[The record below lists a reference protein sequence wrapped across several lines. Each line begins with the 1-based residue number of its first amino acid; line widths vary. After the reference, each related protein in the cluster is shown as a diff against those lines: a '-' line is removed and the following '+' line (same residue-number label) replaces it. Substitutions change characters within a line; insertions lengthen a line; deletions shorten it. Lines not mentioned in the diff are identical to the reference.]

1 MFRRVKAERLLLE
14 YDDERSGSFEALK
27 DVPENKFV
35 VLGLI
40 STKKRPIESVKELA
54 GRIADAGRYVAR
66 ERLGLG
72 PQCGFASS
80 IIGNNLSFDDQR
92 AKLKLVVETAQTIWG

>member
-1 MFRRVKAERLLLE
+1 MLE

-27 DVPENKFV
+27 DVAEDKFV

-40 STKKRPIESVKELA
+40 STKKRQMETEKEL
-54 GRIADAGRYVAR
+54 RRKISDAGRYISR
-66 ERLGLG
+66 ERLGLS

-80 IIGNNLSFDDQR
+80 ILGNNLSFNDQR
-92 AKLKLVVETAQTIWG
+92 MKLKLVVETAQAIWG